1 MAYDLDQ
8 GGTIRLWEKTY
19 LGPSLGWIML
29 QVSSIV
35 NVVAGGTTSVPAGT
49 TLVTV
54 NFNGAVS
61 LQLASSIPILGA
73 VTQPLTVVDVGG
85 FAATGNITILPFGT
99 EKIMGLS
106 SLVISTNFGGFNLL
120 PVSGGGWNQQ

>member
-35 NVVAGGTTSVPAGT
+35 NVIAGGTTQVPAGT

-54 NFNGAVS
+54 NVAAAVT
-61 LQLASSIPILGA
+61 LQLPSSIPILGN
-73 VTQPLTVVDVGG
+73 VTTPLTIVDVGG
-85 FAATGNITILPFGT
+85 FAAANNITILPFGT
-99 EKIMGLS
+99 ERIMGLASLTIS
-106 SLVISTNFGGFNLL
+106 SNFAGFNLL

>member
-35 NVVAGGTTSVPAGT
+35 NVVAGGTTQVPAGT

-61 LQLASSIPILGA
+61 LQLASSVPILGA

-106 SLVISTNFGGFNLL
+106 SLVIATNFGGFNLL

>member
-35 NVVAGGTTSVPAGT
+35 PVVTGGTTTVPAGT

-54 NFNGAVS
+54 NFNGTVS
-61 LQLASSIPILGA
+61 LQLASSIPILGTI
-73 VTQPLTVVDVGG
+73 TQPLTVVDVGG
-85 FAATGNITILPFGT
+85 FAATNNITILPFGT
-99 EKIMGLS
+99 EKIMGLT